1 MSVFVAFIV
10 VLLLTVVDGVGSAIM
25 LIFTLLTGML
35 ICMTLPQKQRS
46 RGMHLLAIVFSIYV
60 SVAYIASL
68 SFSKS
73 EFFYVSDSMRYIE
86 SYIKSKTFIYSQQD
100 FYDCYFRFSD
110 SNLLFNA
117 YLNEMALIMNKYFGG
132 MTVYGMTLCL
142 TIFGVLSSLILY
154 KIFLR
159 HFNETYAYNQ
169 VLIFSLC
176 SQFFLY
182 STVIVRDV
190 VICFLYLVAFDIID
204 RKFSLKGFL
213 MLFVVM
219 LLAWGV
225 RLYSGVFLGAF
236 IWYYLYTKMSNGS
249 ARFVGKFLAILFGVI
264 IAVAIIGSSL
274 MEQTTEELEVYE
286 ELSQARSAGG
296 IASRLMKLPPG
307 ISHLC
312 IVFYTMIRP
321 LPPFSPF
328 VGVESFSNFSIA
340 TLSFISGFF
349 WFVCFYTYTFLAIF
363 NHQLKKLDSNKL
375 LLLGIVF
382 LFLLANTSHPDVRRM
397 LPVFPIIYLL
407 MSEAFIAPINIK
419 NVRRYKNTLIAGFI
433 TLGFVLFV
441 FFSI

>member
-1 MSVFVAFIV
+1 MKIFIAFFVS
-10 VLLLTVVDGVGSAIM
+10 LLIAVVDGVGSAVM

-35 ICMTLPQKQRS
+35 ICMSLPQKQRS
-46 RGMHLLAIVFSIYV
+46 RGMNLLAIVFSIYV

-73 EFFYVSDSMRYIE
+73 EFFYVSDAMRYIE
-86 SYIKSKTFIYSQQD
+86 NYIKRTTFYYSQQD
-100 FYDCYFRFSD
+100 FYDCYFQVSD

-154 KIFLR
+154 RIFLR

-264 IAVAIIGSSL
+264 IAVAIIGSSF
-274 MEQTTEELEVYE
+274 MEQATEELEVYE
-286 ELSQARSAGG
+286 GLSQARSAGG
-296 IASRLMKLPPG
+296 IVSRLMKLPPG
-307 ISHLC
+307 ISHMC
-312 IVFYTMIRP
+312 IVFFTMIRP

-349 WFVCFYTYTFLAIF
+349 WFVCFYTYVFLVAL
-363 NHQLKKLDSNKL
+363 NRHLKKLDFNKI

-382 LFLLANTSHPDVRRM
+382 LFLLANASHPDVRRM

-407 MSEAFIAPINIK
+407 ICEAFIDPQNIK
-419 NVRRYKNTLIAGFI
+419 SVKKYKNALIVGFL
-433 TLGFVLFV
+433 TLGFVLLSF
-441 FFSI
+441 

>member
-1 MSVFVAFIV
+1 MKIFIAFFVS
-10 VLLLTVVDGVGSAIM
+10 LLIAVVDGIGSAVM
-25 LIFTLLTGML
+25 LIFTLLIG
-35 ICMTLPQKQRS
+35 IFVCMSLPQKQRS
-46 RGMHLLAIVFSIYV
+46 SGLNLFAIVFSIYA

-73 EFFYVSDSMRYIE
+73 ECFYVSDSMRYIE
-86 SYIKSKTFIYSQQD
+86 GYIKRTTFYYSQQD
-100 FYDCYFRFSD
+100 FYDCYFQFSD

-159 HFNETYAYNQ
+159 HFNETYSYNQ

-182 STVIVRDV
+182 STVIIRDV

-236 IWYYLYTKMSNGS
+236 ILYYLYTKMSNGS

-264 IAVAIIGSSL
+264 IVVAIIGSSL

-286 ELSQARSAGG
+286 ELSQARSSGG
-296 IASRLMKLPPG
+296 IVSRLMKLPPG

-349 WFVCFYTYTFLAIF
+349 WFICFYTYVFLVAF
-363 NHQLKKLDSNKL
+363 NRQLKKLDFNKI

-382 LFLLANTSHPDVRRM
+382 LFLLANASHPDVRRM

-407 MSEAFIAPINIK
+407 ICEAFIDPQNIK
-419 NVRRYKNTLIAGFI
+419 SVKKYKNALIVGFL
-433 TLGFVLFV
+433 TLGFVLLDF
-441 FFSI
+441 

>member
-1 MSVFVAFIV
+1 MSIFVAFLV
-10 VLLLTVVDGVGSAIM
+10 VLLLTVADGVGSAVM
-25 LIFTLLTGML
+25 LMFTLLTGML

-46 RGMHLLAIVFSIYV
+46 RGMNLLAMVFSIYV

-100 FYDCYFRFSD
+100 FYDCYFQFSD

-249 ARFVGKFLAILFGVI
+249 ARLVGKFLAILFGVI

-286 ELSQARSAGG
+286 GLSQARSAGG

-382 LFLLANTSHPDVRRM
+382 LFLLANTAHPDVRRI
-397 LPVFPIIYLL
+397 LPVFPVIYLL
-407 MSEAFIAPINIK
+407 MNEAFIDPQNIK
-419 NVRRYKNTLIAGFI
+419 SVKKYKNALIVGFL
-433 TLGFVLFV
+433 TLGFVLLGF
-441 FFSI
+441 

>member
-1 MSVFVAFIV
+1 MSIFVAFLV
-10 VLLLTVVDGVGSAIM
+10 VLLLTVVDGVGSAVM
-25 LIFTLLTGML
+25 LMFTLLTGML

-46 RGMHLLAIVFSIYV
+46 RGMNLLAMVFSIYV

-86 SYIKSKTFIYSQQD
+86 NYINRTTFNYSQQD
-100 FYDCYFRFSD
+100 FYDCYFHFSD
-110 SNLLFNA
+110 TNLLFNA
-117 YLNEMALIMNKYFGG
+117 YLNEMAMIMNKYFGG

-159 HFNETYAYNQ
+159 HFNETYSYNQ

-182 STVIVRDV
+182 STVIIRDV
-190 VICFLYLVAFDIID
+190 VICFIYLVAFDIID

-264 IAVAIIGSSL
+264 IAVAIIGSSF
-274 MEQTTEELEVYE
+274 MEQATEELEVYE
-286 ELSQARSAGG
+286 GLSQARSAGG
-296 IASRLMKLPPG
+296 IVSRLMKLPPG

-312 IVFYTMIRP
+312 IVFFTMIRP
-321 LPPFSPF
+321 LPPFGAF

-340 TLSFISGFF
+340 ILAFISGFF
-349 WFVCFYTYTFLAIF
+349 WFVCFYTYVFLTVF
-363 NHQLKKLDSNKL
+363 NNQLKKLDFNKL

-382 LFLLANTSHPDVRRM
+382 LFLLVNASHPDVRRM

-407 MSEAFIAPINIK
+407 ICEAFIDPPNIK
-419 NVRRYKNTLIAGFI
+419 SVKKYKNALIVGFL
-433 TLGFVLFV
+433 TLGFVLLSF
-441 FFSI
+441 

>member
-1 MSVFVAFIV
+1 MSIFVAFLV
-10 VLLLTVVDGVGSAIM
+10 VLLLTVADGVGSAVM
-25 LIFTLLTGML
+25 LMFTLLTGML

-46 RGMHLLAIVFSIYV
+46 RGMNLLAMVFSIYV

-68 SFSKS
+68 SFSSS
-73 EFFYVSDSMRYIE
+73 ESFYVSDSMRYIE
-86 SYIKSKTFIYSQQD
+86 GYIKRTTFYYNQQD
-100 FYDCYFRFSD
+100 FYDCYFHFSD

-117 YLNEMALIMNKYFGG
+117 YLTEMALIMNKYFGG

-190 VICFLYLVAFDIID
+190 VICFLYLVALDIID

-249 ARFVGKFLAILFGVI
+249 ARLVGKFLAILFGVI

-286 ELSQARSAGG
+286 GLSQARSAGG

-382 LFLLANTSHPDVRRM
+382 LFLLANTAHPDVRRM